1 MSFGIE
7 VDREKFALDEEKA
20 CEKIDE
26 YLCIWN
32 CFEEE
37 ANMVFFYG
45 RIINDEWGISDLY
58 NEDAFYYY
66 CPVCG
71 KINELAHEPNDWEE
85 VTCSNCHQCGYLFNF
100 RSEEEYDMMFSFEL
114 GILERFERGYVFR
127 IFEVGLDY
135 SGRENE
141 DYTKLS
147 FYPSV
152 NYEETARE
160 YWEEGKVEYYTVNK
174 DAEKLVFNKVD
185 KIYDGDAILG
195 DYEIFGD
202 IGGNRVADIV
212 DERMGQ
218 YNDDFTFIELM
229 KRYIP
234 EKAFRTLKKYGF
246 DGILDELPYCQHFYC
261 NSNKI
266 SEVLDIDY
274 NALISQYAM
283 ENVTSEDIKNART
296 LKEYGIRLTK
306 ENIDI
311 AKNLYDKAYLIASPL
326 KLIGKLYKYLRR
338 EIRKYGSNVI
348 ISDYNDYLT
357 QLEKLEYNLADVK
370 NLMPENLSK
379 THAELSLIL
388 SKKQDEKKKKPF
400 YKAAN
405 EYSVFNTE
413 HGGLVI
419 GAITDIAELKKE
431 GIALHHC
438 VGGYDDRVISGNSVI
453 FAIRKTEEKDVP
465 YVTLELSPKDLRIVQ
480 YRGIENN
487 RNVPMSK
494 EVDEFVEWWKEYI
507 KTVGRKARKTA

>member
-7 VDREKFALDEEKA
+7 FDREKFDLDEEKA

-26 YLCIWN
+26 YLHMWN

-45 RIINDEWGISDLY
+45 QIINDEWGISNLY

-66 CPVCG
+66 CPTCG
-71 KINELAHEPNDWEE
+71 KLSELGHKPNDWEE
-85 VTCSNCHQCGYLFNF
+85 VTCSNCYQCGYLFDF

-114 GILERFERGYVFR
+114 GILERFERGYAFR

-135 SGRENE
+135 SGREKE
-141 DYTKLS
+141 DYMKLS

-160 YWEEGKVEYYTVNK
+160 YWEEGNVEYYTVENG
-174 DAEKLVFNKVD
+174 EKGLVFEEVD
-185 KIYDGDAILG
+185 KIYDGDVILS
-195 DYEIFGD
+195 DSDLFED
-202 IGGNRVADIV
+202 MGGNRVADVVWEIT
-212 DERMGQ
+212 GK
-218 YNDDFTFIELM
+218 YDDNVTFIEFL
-229 KRYIP
+229 KRCIP

-246 DGILDELPYCQHFYC
+246 DAILDELPYCRHFYS

-274 NALISQYAM
+274 NALISQY
-283 ENVTSEDIKNART
+283 ETDKVTSEEIKNART
-296 LKEYGIRLTK
+296 LKEYGIQLTR
-306 ENIDI
+306 ENVEI
-311 AKNLYDKAYLIASPL
+311 AEKLYDKAYLIASPL
-326 KLIGKLYKYLRR
+326 GQMGKLYKYLRR
-338 EIRKYGSNVI
+338 EIRKRGSDI
-348 ISDYNDYLT
+348 IVSDYNDYLG
-357 QLEKLEYNLADVK
+357 QLEKLEYDVNDLK

-388 SKKQDEKKKKPF
+388 SIKQDEKKKEPF
-400 YKAAN
+400 YNSAKKYDIYNA
-405 EYSVFNTE
+405 E
-413 HGGLVI
+413 HSGFVI

-465 YVTLELSPKDLRIVQ
+465 YVTLELSPKDMRIVQ

-487 RNVPMSK
+487 RNVPM
-494 EVDEFVEWWKEYI
+494 
-507 KTVGRKARKTA
+507 